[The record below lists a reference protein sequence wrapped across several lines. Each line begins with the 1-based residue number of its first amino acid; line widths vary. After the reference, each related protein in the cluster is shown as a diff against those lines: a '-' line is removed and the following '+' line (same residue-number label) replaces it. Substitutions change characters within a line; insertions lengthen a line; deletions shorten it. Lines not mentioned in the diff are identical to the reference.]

1 MDKEDI
7 KNSFNRVFSNEEY
20 FLPIRCEENGYYKK
34 LKELFDEYKTAVF
47 WTEDDENVS
56 LYQTVC
62 HVCDLIMSALDA
74 YLGGKPGKAFDI
86 FKELYGVLGKN
97 FLSIYSKINLDPNL
111 NEEESK
117 YSLYRMRKV
126 DKNAP
131 YFRKEIFHTPF
142 SFRNRIA
149 TNRYSIAGYPCLY
162 LSSSID
168 LCMQELEFSINPGRY
183 IISRFEMVKRPCID
197 SAVIE
202 PRIIELGIKPQDF
215 FVEGKEP
222 DKTIYKRRAALDK
235 KLLDNPDVKMNYMV
249 WYPFIAACSFIRPDK
264 NTPFS
269 IEYVLP
275 QLLMQY
281 VREEIKANGV
291 QMGIRYFSCAS
302 VLASELGFNYVFPS
316 NFEKRTADEYCGILT
331 RLFQLTEPIFVNE
344 YTENRYLLMALR
356 NKKLGYYN
364 E

>member
-20 FLPIRCEENGYYKK
+20 FLPIRCEENGYYVK
-34 LKELFDEYKTAVF
+34 LSELFELYKAEFF
-47 WTEDDENVS
+47 WTEHSVYS
-56 LYQTVC
+56 KVC
-62 HVCDLIMSALDA
+62 EVCDLIIKILNDYLD
-74 YLGGKPGKAFDI
+74 GKPQKAFCA
-86 FKELYGVLGKN
+86 FKNLYSILGEN
-97 FLSIYSKINLDPNL
+97 FLSIYSEINMDPNL
-111 NEEESK
+111 NEDDSRH
-117 YSLYRMRKV
+117 SLFRMRKV
-126 DKNAP
+126 DKNSP
-131 YFRKEIFHTPF
+131 YLRKEIFHTPF
-142 SFRNRIA
+142 SLRNRVA

-162 LSSSID
+162 LSSSIE

-183 IISRFEMVKRPCID
+183 IISRFEIVKDCPIVD
-197 SAVIE
+197 NHVVH

-249 WYPFIAACSFIRPDK
+249 WYPFILACSFIRPDK